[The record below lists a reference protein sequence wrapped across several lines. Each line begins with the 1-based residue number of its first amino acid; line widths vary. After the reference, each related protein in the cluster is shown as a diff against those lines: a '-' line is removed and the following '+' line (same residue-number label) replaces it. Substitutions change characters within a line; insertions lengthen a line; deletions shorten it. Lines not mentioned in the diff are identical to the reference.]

1 MYSIKV
7 DDQLIFAPPVVNDGY
22 VAYDV
27 TVTKELN
34 KVDTAVFTI
43 PVTGRGYDSINKL
56 TSVITVW
63 DDDEK
68 IFHGRCI
75 ESTEDFYK
83 NRKFKCE
90 GCLGYLND
98 SVLRPYAFSTEVSG
112 GHTETPGNIFSYYI
126 TQHNNRVDANK
137 MFIVGDTSTMQGEQ
151 IVRESSQYPNTLDE
165 LQEKLIENYGGYV
178 MPRYVANTIYLDYK
192 ATSGGNNGQ
201 VIQFGKNLLELEKFI
216 DASEVK
222 TVIIPLGAT
231 IEGTD
236 ERLTIKSVNGGL
248 DYLESSSG
256 IALFGRIETC
266 EGWDDITI
274 ASNLKSAGQ
283 ARLNELIAESVTLN
297 LSAVD
302 LSLLDVEVDKLR
314 LGEYNRVLSV
324 PHNLNDFFQCSR
336 MVLNLGNPAQNQYT
350 FGSPRRTLT
359 DSINRFRLS

>member
-7 DDQLIFAPPVVNDGY
+7 DNQLIFAPPVVNDGY
-22 VAYDV
+22 IAFDA

-34 KVDTAVFTI
+34 KVDSSEFTI
-43 PVTGRGYDSINKL
+43 PVTGNGYDSINKL

-75 ESTEDFYK
+75 DITEDFYK

-90 GCLGYLND
+90 GALGYLND
-98 SVLRPYAFSTEVSG
+98 SVLRPYSFSTD
-112 GHTETPGNIFSYYI
+112 TPGNIFRYYI
-126 TQHNNRVDANK
+126 DCHNSYVDVAK
-137 MFIVGDTSTMQGEQ
+137 RFIVGDVSTMQTDQ
-151 IVRESSQYPNTLDE
+151 LVRESSQYPSTLDE
-165 LQEKLIENYGGYV
+165 LEGKLIENYGGYV
-178 MPRYVANTIYLDYK
+178 IPRYVGDSIYLDYK

-201 VIQFGKNLLELEKFI
+201 VIQFGKNLLELEKFM
-216 DASEVK
+216 DASKVK

-231 IEGTD
+231 IEGTE
-236 ERLTIKSVNGGL
+236 ERLTIKSVNSGL

-266 EGWDDITI
+266 EGWDDITV
-274 ASNLKSAGQ
+274 ASNLKAAGQ
-283 ARLNELIAESVTLN
+283 ARLNDLISESVTLN
-297 LSAVD
+297 LSAID

-314 LGEYNRVLSV
+314 IGEYNRVLSV
-324 PHNLNDFFQCSR
+324 PHDLNGFFQCSR

>member
-22 VAYDV
+22 IAFDA

-34 KVDTAVFTI
+34 KVDSSEFTI
-43 PVTGRGYDSINKL
+43 PVTGKGYDSISKL
-56 TSVITVW
+56 TSVVTVW

-75 ESTEDFYK
+75 DITTDFYN
-83 NRKFKCE
+83 NRKFNCE
-90 GCLGYLND
+90 GALGYLND
-98 SVLRPYAFSTEVSG
+98 SVLRPYSISTD
-112 GHTETPGNIFSYYI
+112 TPGNIFKYYI
-126 TQHNNRVDANK
+126 ERHNERVDDYK
-137 MFIVGDTSTMQGEQ
+137 KFVVGDISSMQTDQ
-151 IVRESSQYPNTLDE
+151 LVRESSQYPNTLDE
-165 LQEKLIENYGGYV
+165 LEDKLIENYGGYV
-178 MPRYVANTIYLDYK
+178 VPRYLGDKIYLDYR
-192 ATSGGNNGQ
+192 ATSGGDNGQ

-216 DASEVK
+216 NAADVK

-231 IEGTD
+231 IESTE
-236 ERLTIKSVNGGL
+236 ERLTIESVNDGK
-248 DYLESSSG
+248 DYLESASG

-266 EGWDDITI
+266 EGWDDITV
-274 ASNLKSAGQ
+274 AQNLKNAGL
-283 ARLNELIAESVTLN
+283 ARLNDLISESVTLT
-297 LSAVD
+297 LSAID
-302 LSLLDVEVDKLR
+302 LSMLDVQVDKLR

-324 PHNLNDFFQCSR
+324 PHDLNGFFQCSR

>member
-22 VAYDV
+22 IAFDA

-34 KVDTAVFTI
+34 KVDSSEFTI
-43 PVTGRGYDSINKL
+43 PVTGKGYDSISKL
-56 TSVITVW
+56 TSVVTVW

-75 ESTEDFYK
+75 DITDDFYN

-90 GCLGYLND
+90 GALGYLND
-98 SVLRPYAFSTEVSG
+98 SVLRPYSFSTD
-112 GHTETPGNIFSYYI
+112 TPGNIFKYYI
-126 TQHNNRVDANK
+126 NQHNSRVEYK
-137 MFIVGDTSTMQGEQ
+137 KRFTVGNISTMQADQ
-151 IVRESSQYPNTLDE
+151 IVRDSSQYPTTLDE
-165 LQEKLIENYGGYV
+165 LEDKLIENYGGYV
-178 MPRYVANTIYLDYK
+178 IPRYEDGQIYLDYK
-192 ATSGGNNGQ
+192 ATSGGDNGQ
-201 VIQFGKNLLELEKFI
+201 VIQFGKNLLDLEKFI
-216 DASEVK
+216 NAADVK

-231 IEGTD
+231 VEGTG
-236 ERLTIKSVNGGL
+236 ERLTIESVNSGK

-266 EGWDDITI
+266 EGWDDITV
-274 ASNLKSAGQ
+274 AQNLKDAGL
-283 ARLNELIAESVTLN
+283 ARLSDLISESVTLT
-297 LSAVD
+297 LSAID
-302 LSLLDVEVDKLR
+302 LSMLDVQVDKLR
-314 LGEYNRVLSV
+314 VGEYNRVLSL
-324 PHNLNDFFQCSR
+324 PHNLDDYFQCSR

>member
-22 VAYDV
+22 IAFDV

-34 KVDTAVFTI
+34 KVDSCEFTI
-43 PVTGRGYDSINKL
+43 PVTGNGYDSISKL

-75 ESTEDFYK
+75 DITDDFYN

-90 GCLGYLND
+90 GALGYLND
-98 SVLRPYAFSTEVSG
+98 SVLRPYSISTD
-112 GHTETPGNIFSYYI
+112 TPGNIFKYYI
-126 TQHNNRVDANK
+126 NQHNSRVEYK
-137 MFIVGDTSTMQGEQ
+137 KRFTVGNISTMQAEQ
-151 IVRESSQYPNTLDE
+151 IVRESSQYPTTLDE
-165 LQEKLIENYGGYV
+165 LEDKLIENYGGYV
-178 MPRYVANTIYLDYK
+178 IPRYENNSIYLDYK
-192 ATSGGNNGQ
+192 ATSGGDNGQ

-216 DASEVK
+216 NAADVK

-231 IEGTD
+231 VEGTE
-236 ERLTIKSVNGGL
+236 ERLTIESVNSGK

-266 EGWDDITI
+266 EGWDDITV
-274 ASNLKSAGQ
+274 AQNLKNAGL
-283 ARLNELIAESVTLN
+283 ARLNDLISESVTLT
-297 LSAVD
+297 LSAID
-302 LSLLDVEVDKLR
+302 LSMLDVQVDKLR
-314 LGEYNRVLSV
+314 VGEYNRVLSL
-324 PHNLNDFFQCSR
+324 PHNLDDYFQCSR

-350 FGSPRRTLT
+350 FGNPRPTLT

>member
-7 DDQLIFAPPVVNDGY
+7 DNQLIFAPPVVNDGY
-22 VAYDV
+22 IAFDV

-34 KVDTAVFTI
+34 KVDSCEFTI
-43 PVTGRGYDSINKL
+43 PVTGNGYDSINKL
-56 TSVITVW
+56 TSVVTVW

-75 ESTEDFYK
+75 DITEDFYN

-90 GCLGYLND
+90 GALGYLND
-98 SVLRPYAFSTEVSG
+98 SVLRPYAFSDEVAGS
-112 GHTETPGNIFSYYI
+112 HTETPGNIFQYYI
-126 TQHNNRVDANK
+126 NQHNSSVDSK
-137 MFIVGDTSTMQGEQ
+137 KRFIVGDISTMQTDH
-151 IVRESSQYPNTLDE
+151 IVRESSQYPSTLDE
-165 LQEKLIENYGGYV
+165 LEGKLIENYGGYV
-178 MPRYVANTIYLDYK
+178 IPRYVGDSIYLDYR
-192 ATSGGNNGQ
+192 ATSGGDNGQ

-216 DASEVK
+216 NAADVK

-231 IEGTD
+231 IEGTE
-236 ERLTIKSVNGGL
+236 ERLTIKSVNDGK
-248 DYLESSSG
+248 DYLESASG

-266 EGWDDITI
+266 EGWDDITV
-274 ASNLKSAGQ
+274 AQNLKSAGL
-283 ARLNELIAESVTLN
+283 ARLNDLISESVTLN
-297 LSAVD
+297 LSAID

-314 LGEYNRVLSV
+314 IGEYNRVLSV
-324 PHNLNDFFQCSR
+324 PHDLNGFFQCSR

>member
-22 VAYDV
+22 IAFGV

-34 KVDTAVFTI
+34 KVDSCEFTI
-43 PVTGRGYDSINKL
+43 PVTGNGYDSINKL

-68 IFHGRCI
+68 IFHGRCVDI
-75 ESTEDFYK
+75 TEDFHK
-83 NRKFKCE
+83 NRKFTCE

-98 SVLRPYAFSTEVSG
+98 SVLRPYSFSTEVAN
-112 GHTETPGNIFSYYI
+112 GHAETPGNIFVYYI
-126 TQHNNRVDANK
+126 NQHNSSVDSK
-137 MFIVGDTSTMQGEQ
+137 KRFVVGDVSTMQSEQ
-151 IVRESSQYPNTLDE
+151 IVRESSQYPATLDE
-165 LQEKLIENYGGYV
+165 LQDKLIENYGGYV
-178 MPRYVANTIYLDYK
+178 IPRYEGNNIYLDYK
-192 ATSGGNNGQ
+192 ATSGADNGQ
-201 VIQFGKNLLELEKFI
+201 VIQFGKNLLELEQYM
-216 DASEVK
+216 DASKVK

-231 IEGTD
+231 IEGTE
-236 ERLTIKSVNGGL
+236 ERLTIKSVNDGL
-248 DYLESSSG
+248 DYLESASG

-274 ASNLKSAGQ
+274 ASNLKTAGQ
-283 ARLNELIAESVTLN
+283 ARLNELISESVTLN
-297 LSAVD
+297 LSAID

-314 LGEYNRVLSV
+314 IGEYNRVLSV
-324 PHNLNDFFQCSR
+324 PHNIDGFFQCSR
-336 MVLNLGNPAQNQYT
+336 MVLNLGNPAQNKYT